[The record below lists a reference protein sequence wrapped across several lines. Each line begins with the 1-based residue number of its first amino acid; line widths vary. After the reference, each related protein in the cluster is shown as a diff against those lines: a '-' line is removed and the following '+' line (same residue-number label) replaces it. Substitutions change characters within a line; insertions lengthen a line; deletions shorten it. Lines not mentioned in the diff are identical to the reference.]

1 MEDVNDVAPRMERAL
16 VPCAVSAEAARGTE
30 LARAGAW
37 DGDARDAGR
46 LRYRLHGGGAAR
58 AFSLHARSGVLAL
71 QGALGAAPPRSL
83 NVSVSDGAHA
93 AFARV
98 KLALAPTNA
107 APPSFPHLVHEARA
121 PENRAPP
128 LLLTTLKA
136 HDADA
141 GEYGAVA
148 YSIPSARLRALFAV
162 DARSGAL
169 TTRAALD
176 REARAEWEVPVLA
189 SDGGGLLAHTVVR
202 VRVLDAND
210 NAPEFPLRE
219 YRASVR
225 ADRQPL
231 APFLTLTARDR
242 DAGDNARLTYSVY
255 EGEGEPRSDVAGL
268 FHVDPV
274 TGALSFAR
282 DATSFGERFTVD

>member
-1 MEDVNDVAPRMERAL
+1 MERAL
-16 VPCAVSAEAARGTE
+16 VAAAVSREAARGTA
-30 LARAGAW
+30 LARAAAW
-37 DGDARDAGR
+37 DGDARDAPR
-46 LRYRLHGGGAAR
+46 LRYRLEGAAAATR
-58 AFSLHARSGVLAL
+58 AFRLHPRTGVLSLA
-71 QGALGAAPPRSL
+71 GPAPAVPPRSL

-98 KLALAPTNA
+98 KLTLAASNA
-107 APPSFPHLVHEARA
+107 APPSFPHLVHEARVA
-121 PENRAPP
+121 ENQPP
-128 LLLTTLKA
+128 PVLLTTVQA

-141 GEYGAVA
+141 GEYGAIT
-148 YSIPSARLRALFAV
+148 YSIPSARLRDTFAV

-169 TTRAALD
+169 TTRVPLD
-176 REARAEWEVPVLA
+176 REARAEWEVPLLA

-219 YRASVR
+219 YRAAVR
-225 ADRQPL
+225 ADRVPL
-231 APFLTLTARDR
+231 APFLTLSARDA

-255 EGEGEPRSDVAGL
+255 EGDELSDVAGL
-268 FHVDPV
+268 FHVEPA

-282 DATSFGERFTVD
+282 DATLFGIPLFISCNCV